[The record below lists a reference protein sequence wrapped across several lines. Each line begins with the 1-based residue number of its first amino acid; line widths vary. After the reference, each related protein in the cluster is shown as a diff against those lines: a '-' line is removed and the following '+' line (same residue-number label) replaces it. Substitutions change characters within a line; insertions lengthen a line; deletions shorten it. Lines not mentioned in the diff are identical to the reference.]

1 MPAVLFLF
9 ADSNKDTGWF
19 TGFENSHDLVGLSFA
34 EIGFDKFVAPTFGCF
49 QNRNTPLLGT
59 VGDPA
64 LKLLGDLA
72 QYITAHRGTA
82 CGRWK
87 RTQPPVR
94 AAEKAESAH

>member
-9 ADSNKDTGWF
+9 ADSNQDTGWF

-49 QNRNTPLLGT
+49 QNRSTPLLGT

-72 QYITAHRGTA
+72 QYITAHRVLLAVG
-82 CGRWK
+82 GKEPNHRK
-87 RTQPPVR
+87 QYPVSR
-94 AAEKAESAH
+94 DVL